1 MDAFPLPPERSQS
14 WSFKNFG
21 LQNMVFKVGSS
32 RGWRQKKGADSAGL
46 FEGKSL
52 GTNGSF
58 LPRAE

>member
-1 MDAFPLPPERSQS
+1 MLFLCLLREASLGVL
-14 WSFKNFG
+14 KIFG